1 MAITNHERVG
11 KAIELLKSGLGPFVE
26 REMTSIYKERA
37 ATETNRFMGEDR
49 LNAKKPIAEWD
60 VAELLKLM
68 WESWNDVFRL
78 TLGYTERSLVS
89 ELRDHRNKWAHQ
101 EAFSSDDTY
110 RALDSSGRL
119 LTAVSAPQADE
130 IEKMKT
136 ELLRLR
142 FDEQVRGEKRKNAGA
157 AIESAATGNLKPW
170 REVVTPHKDVASG
183 RYQQAEFAADLW
195 QVHLGQ
201 GTDEYRDPV
210 EFFRRTYLTESLK
223 GMLVGAVQRLSGQ
236 GGDPVMQLQTNFG
249 GGKTHS
255 MLALYHLFSGITP
268 TELAGI
274 DAVMQKSLDVM
285 ASNPHQSKM
294 RSGLQ
299 HSKSA
304 LPGVKRVV
312 LVGNKISPG
321 NPVTKQDGTVVR
333 TLWGELAWQLGGKQ
347 AFARIQADD
356 EKATSPGDALREM
369 FIEYG
374 PCLILIDEWVAYARQ
389 LHDQSDLSAGG
400 FETQFTF
407 AQVLTESAKLANN
420 CLLVISLPASD
431 TTEYPHGSSHS
442 GADDAE
448 VGGQRGREALDR
460 LRNVVGRVES
470 SWRPASAEEGFE
482 IVRRRL
488 FEPMADPVQFK
499 NRDVVA
505 RAFAD
510 LYRTQQAEFPPEC
523 RDADY
528 EKRIKAAYPIHPEIF
543 DRLYTDWS
551 TLVKFQRTRGALR
564 LMAAVI
570 HSLWEKG
577 DKNPLI
583 MPANISIDDPRVQFE
598 LTRYLSDNWVPVIEK
613 DVDGPSSLPLR
624 LDGEVP
630 NLGKFAACRRVART
644 IYMGSA
650 PLTKAAHRGLEDHR
664 VKLGCVIPGE
674 SPAVFGDALRR
685 LAGAATYLYQDGP
698 RYWYSTQPTVT
709 KLAEDRAEQ
718 LKRDPDKV
726 MNELN
731 RRLRE
736 DLQRKGDFSRIHPM
750 PQSGQDVPDDLDAR
764 LVVLGGEQPY
774 SKEPEN
780 KAEAAAKAILESRGN
795 TPRLYRNALIFL
807 AADKTRFQD
816 IDEAARKY
824 LAWESILTE
833 KNTLNLD
840 PQQVKQAEAQRT
852 AADGVV
858 TARLPETYQWM
869 LAPVQTTPQASIT
882 WQAMRLSGQDA
893 LAVRASK
900 KLKNDE
906 LLITGFAATRLRMEL
921 DRIPLWRGDHVSI
934 KQLSEDFA
942 RYIYLPRLKAASVL
956 IGAIQAGV
964 ALLTWK
970 IDSFGFA
977 DSFDE
982 TANRYRGLR
991 GGQLLTL
998 SDTDMQGML
1007 VKPEVARKQM
1017 DAESVKPPAGGSS
1030 EGMVVGGGGGIMTPE
1045 TGSTPETPAPVQPQ
1059 PRRFHGAVLL
1069 DPTRVGR
1076 DASRI
1081 ADEVIA
1087 HLSGLVGATVT
1098 VMLEVDA
1105 EIPSGAPD
1113 HVVRTVT
1120 ENSRTLK
1127 FTNQGFEKE

>member
-11 KAIELLKSGLGPFVE
+11 KALEILKKGLGPFIL
-26 REMTSIYKERA
+26 REITSTYKEQA
-37 ATETNRFMGEDR
+37 ATELSRFIGDDR
-49 LNAKKPIAEWD
+49 LNAKKPITEWD
-60 VAELLKLM
+60 VGVLLKLM
-68 WESWNDVFRL
+68 WESWNEVFRL
-78 TLGYTERSLVS
+78 ILGHPERSLVS
-89 ELRDHRNKWAHQ
+89 ELRDHRNRWAHQ

-110 RALDSSGRL
+110 RALDSAERL
-119 LTAVSAPQADE
+119 LTAVSAREADE
-130 IEKMKT
+130 IEKMKM

-142 FDEQVRGEKRKNAGA
+142 FDEQVRGEKRKSAGT
-157 AIESAATGNLKPW
+157 AIESAAAGNLMPW
-170 REVVTPHKDVASG
+170 REVVTPHQDVASG

-195 QVHLGQ
+195 QVHLGG

-223 GMLVGAVQRLSGQ
+223 GMLVGAVQRLAGQ
-236 GGDPVMQLQTNFG
+236 GGDPVVQLQTNFG

-255 MLALYHLFSGITP
+255 MLALYHLFSGIAP

-274 DAVMQKSLDVM
+274 DSVMHEAFPGSAGFQPANEAARM
-285 ASNPHQSKM
+285 A
-294 RSGLQ
+294 
-299 HSKSA
+299 A
-304 LPGVKRVV
+304 LPDVNCVV

-321 NPVTKQDGTVVR
+321 NPVTKPDGTVVR
-333 TLWGELAWQLGGKQ
+333 TLWGELAYQLGGPK

-356 EKATSPGDALREM
+356 EKATSPGDVLREL

-389 LHDQSDLSAGG
+389 LHDQSDLPAGG
-400 FETQFTF
+400 FETQFSF

-431 TTEYPHGSSHS
+431 TAGSPHTQ
-442 GADDAE
+442 ADDVE
-448 VGGQRGREALDR
+448 VGGQRGREALER
-460 LRNVVGRVES
+460 LRNVVGRIES

-488 FEPMADPVQFK
+488 FEPMADPAQFK

-510 LYRTQQAEFPPEC
+510 FYRSQQAEFPPEC

-551 TLVKFQRTRGALR
+551 TLVKFQRTRGVLR

-598 LTRYLSDNWVPVIEK
+598 LTRYLPDNWVPVIEK

-624 LDGEVP
+624 LDGELP

-650 PLTKAAHRGLEDHR
+650 PLTKAAHRGLEDR
-664 VKLGCVIPGE
+664 QVKLGCVIPGE

-685 LAGAATYLYQDGP
+685 LAGVATYLYQDGP

-718 LKRDPDKV
+718 LKRDPDKIV
-726 MNELN
+726 HELSL
-731 RRLRE
+731 RLRK
-736 DLQRKGDFSRIHPM
+736 DLERKGDFSRIHPL
-750 PQSGQDVPDDLDAR
+750 PQSGQEVPDDLDAR
-764 LVVLGGEQPY
+764 LVVLGVDQPY
-774 SKEPEN
+774 SKEPASA
-780 KAEAAAKAILESRGN
+780 AETAAKAILESRGN
-795 TPRLYRNALIFL
+795 TPRLYRNTLVFL
-807 AADKTRFQD
+807 AADKTRMQD
-816 IDEAARKY
+816 LDEAARKY

-833 KNTLNLD
+833 KVTLNLD
-840 PQQVKQAEAQRT
+840 PQQVKQAETQKT
-852 AADGVV
+852 GADGAV
-858 TARLPETYQWM
+858 TARLPETYQW
-869 LAPVQTTPQASIT
+869 LLVPVQTTPQAAIE
-882 WQAMRLSGQDA
+882 WQALRLSGQDA

-921 DRIPLWRGDHVSI
+921 DRVPLWRGDHVAV
-934 KQLSEDFA
+934 KQIVEDFA
-942 RYIYLPRLKAASVL
+942 RYLYLPRLKNPSVL
-956 IGAIQAGV
+956 IGAIRDGL
-964 ALLTWK
+964 ALLTWMK
-970 IDSFGFA
+970 DAFAFA

-982 TANRYRGLR
+982 GEKRYRGLR
-991 GGQLLTL
+991 AGQVVPLADADTPGLL
-998 SDTDMQGML
+998 
-1007 VKPEVARKQM
+1007 VRPEAARIQL
-1017 DAESVKPPAGGSS
+1017 DAERSQPPSD
-1030 EGMVVGGGGGIMTPE
+1030 VTPPPPIGGGGTTLCDPIIGPTGTTTP
-1045 TGSTPETPAPVQPQ
+1045 PPAAAQPK
-1059 PRRFHGAVLL
+1059 RFHGTVTL
-1069 DPTRVGR
+1069 DPARVGR

-1081 ADEVIA
+1081 AEEVIA
-1087 HLSGLVGATVT
+1087 HLSGLVGANVTVT
-1098 VMLEVDA
+1098 LEVEA
-1105 EIPSGAPD
+1105 VIPSGAPD

-1127 FTNQGFEKE
+1127 FMSQGFEKE